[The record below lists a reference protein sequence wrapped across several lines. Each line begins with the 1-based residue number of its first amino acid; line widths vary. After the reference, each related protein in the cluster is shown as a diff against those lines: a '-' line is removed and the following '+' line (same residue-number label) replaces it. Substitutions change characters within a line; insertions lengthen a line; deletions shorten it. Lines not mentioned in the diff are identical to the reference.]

1 MGTPSGDYWLGAAL
15 TDSRVFPQ
23 LCPVWP
29 LSPKA
34 LYLLLQ
40 HIPCWSELDL
50 LRVSFILESCF
61 QRVLSDGSPMLTCN
75 SWPNAGEA
83 SVPLGLPCCQMLYF
97 LPGKCHPPRPPP
109 PPTHTGQGK
118 LKHLTQYHFFGCFSF
133 FLFFETGSH

>member
-109 PPTHTGQGK
+109 PPHTHWARKAKTSHTVS
-118 LKHLTQYHFFGCFSF
+118 LLWLFFFLSF
-133 FLFFETGSH
+133 F